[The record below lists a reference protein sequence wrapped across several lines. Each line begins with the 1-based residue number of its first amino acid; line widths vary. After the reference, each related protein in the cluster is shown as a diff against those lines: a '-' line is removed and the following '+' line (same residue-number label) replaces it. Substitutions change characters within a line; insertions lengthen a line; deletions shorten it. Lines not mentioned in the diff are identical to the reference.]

1 MSTATPATVTTWNI
15 DPAHSAAEFK
25 VKHMMISNVKGSFSG
40 LSGALS
46 EHTVDSTLSSI
57 EASIPVAT
65 VSTGDPQRDG
75 HLKSGDFFDAE
86 KYPNMTFKSTKVVK
100 KGDAEY
106 DVTGD
111 LTIHGVTKPV
121 KFAVEG
127 PSAPGKDPWGN
138 TRIGLTA
145 TTKINRRT
153 SGSAGTRLSRPA
165 ASSWEKMFRL
175 RSTWSSLRR
184 KGGDKG
190 TEGQRRQVSAFSC

>member
-40 LSGALS
+40 LSGTLS
-46 EHTVDSTLSSI
+46 EHATDSTLSSI

-86 KYPNMTFKSTKVVK
+86 KFPTMNFKSTKVVK

-106 DVTGD
+106 EVTGD
-111 LTIHGVTKPV
+111 LTIHGVTRKAT
-121 KFAVEG
+121 FDFEEL
-127 PSAPGKDPWGN
+127 SAPQKDPWGN
-138 TRIGLTA
+138 LRIGLSG
-145 TTKINRRT
+145 TTKINRKEY
-153 SGSAGTRLSRPA
+153 GLNWNAALEAGGVLV
-165 ASSWEKMFRL
+165 
-175 RSTWSSLRR
+175 
-184 KGGDKG
+184 GDA
-190 TEGQRRQVSAFSC
+190 VSVTLEVQFIKS